1 MQLDLSHVLVRPVIT
16 EKSMS
21 GSSMGK
27 YTFEVH
33 IDANQHV
40 IKAALKQFFSVDAV
54 KINVMIVKGK
64 ERRYGKRI
72 GHTKTWKKAIVTLKT
87 GQKIEL
93 FES

>member
-16 EKSMS
+16 EKSMK
-21 GSSMGK
+21 GSSTGK

-33 IDANQHV
+33 LEANQHM
-40 IKAALKQFFSVDAV
+40 IKAALKQFFNVDALKV
-54 KINVMIVKGK
+54 NVLIVKGK
-64 ERRYGKRI
+64 ERRYGRRI